1 MQLKEYQNNGQNKA
15 IYDSALVFLWCFF
28 IQLFNFPNKLAVLL
42 GILFCAVIVWKSRI
56 SVEYVR
62 KLLLITAFLSYSIIV
77 GKDRNTILMY
87 RCV

>member
-42 GILFCAVIVWKSRI
+42 GILFCAVIVWKKQNICR
-56 SVEYVR
+56 VR
-62 KLLLITAFLSYSIIV
+62 EEAFADNGIFKL
-77 GKDRNTILMY
+77 
-87 RCV
+87 